1 MTSHSSQNCKKMA
14 YVEKICSVDLY
25 SVEKAVEKLSMLCKI
40 LIYSYMFSLYYKS
53 IEIHI
58 YVAMLLTGVWIQYL
72 QSSDYV
78 LGLVLGLKDDSNYLN
93 PISRNS
99 LDWDTCNGA

>member
-1 MTSHSSQNCKKMA
+1 MTSHNSQNCKKMA

-58 YVAMLLTGVWIQYL
+58 CGSAVNWSLNSVLTKFRLCSWIGVR
-72 QSSDYV
+72 S
-78 LGLVLGLKDDSNYLN
+78 
-93 PISRNS
+93 
-99 LDWDTCNGA
+99 